1 MGYYIYLGPWR
12 ILFFPNNHFLRF
24 VCLIQQISHT
34 CCNCVKKCFRHN
46 WINVSQIVPPSS
58 TRWFDPFMN
67 KEAFLIF
74 CHVLLNFINTTFNF
88 QNSLI
93 FDFVHVIPIKKITP
107 FFSFSCEQRYF
118 NPLINFLMYFF
129 EIMLCLPDSL
139 IKFWYFFLQS
149 NDVVLIILVQL

>member
-58 TRWFDPFMN
+58 TGWFDPFMN

-93 FDFVHVIPIKKITP
+93 FDFVHVIPIKT
-107 FFSFSCEQRYF
+107 SFTET
-118 NPLINFLMYFF
+118 I
-129 EIMLCLPDSL
+129 SL
-139 IKFWYFFLQS
+139 IFDILFCNITGISFYVLFELFLR
-149 NDVVLIILVQL
+149 